1 MSLRQEG
8 VIGNR
13 LLMKK
18 MNFLPSVLLAQVSNY
33 SSFMQK
39 DGERHPPLASMR
51 QGCPRPRNLI
61 YSSHLFAAL
70 GSEIQIEESQNI
82 I

>member
-1 MSLRQEG
+1 MSLSQEG

-33 SSFMQK
+33 SSFMQN
-39 DGERHPPLASMR
+39 DGEKAPTSGIHETGLST
-51 QGCPRPRNLI
+51 
-61 YSSHLFAAL
+61 AA
-70 GSEIQIEESQNI
+70 
-82 I
+82 